1 MKMNKLTLDVES
13 LTVESLETG
22 AANQD
27 CPTASAGGTT
37 SPL

>member
-1 MKMNKLTLDVES
+1 MKKLTLDVET

-27 CPTASAGGTT
+27 CPTISVTAT
-37 SPL
+37 SPR

>member
-1 MKMNKLTLDVES
+1 MNKLTLEIES

-27 CPTASAGGTT
+27 CPAASAGATRT
-37 SPL
+37 CPR